1 MAMAKKSLLLGA
13 LFLAGTTLA
22 ANAQGYYPTYPNNP
36 APPTLTRTPPS
47 WSYDP
52 YTSGMTACPQKGPW
66 DNQPCSQIMPP
77 TYGQP
82 SYWPT
87 R

>member
-1 MAMAKKSLLLGA
+1 MTMALTKSAAFGTICLVAMTLG
-13 LFLAGTTLA
+13 
-22 ANAQGYYPTYPNNP
+22 ANAQSYYPAYQYNQ
-36 APPTLTRTPPS
+36 APPRTPPS

-52 YTSGMTACPQKGPW
+52 YTSGMAPCPQGHPG
-66 DNQPCSQIMPP
+66 DMTTCQQRMPP

-87 R
+87 TR

>member
-1 MAMAKKSLLLGA
+1 MRFILIGAA
-13 LFLAGTTLA
+13 LFAVAPIA
-22 ANAQGYYPTYPNNP
+22 AQAQPYPYSQTP
-36 APPTLTRTPPS
+36 AAVAASTPITPLS

-52 YTSGMTACPQKGPW
+52 YTSGMAPCPQGMHGDLQTCAQK
-66 DNQPCSQIMPP
+66 MPP

-82 SYWPT
+82 SYWPVQ

>member
-1 MAMAKKSLLLGA
+1 MTKSILIGMAL
-13 LFLAGTTLA
+13 LA
-22 ANAQGYYPTYPNNP
+22 AAATTAEAQPYPANQVPYSP
-36 APPTLTRTPPS
+36 APARPQA

-52 YTSGMTACPQKGPW
+52 YTSGMAPCPQGIHG
-66 DNQPCSQIMPP
+66 DLETCAQRMPP

-82 SYWPT
+82 NYWPPG

>member
-1 MAMAKKSLLLGA
+1 MTPIKSMLLGA
-13 LFLAGTTLA
+13 LFLVGTTLA
-22 ANAQGYYPTYPNNP
+22 AAAQQAYPSASYAP
-36 APPTLTRTPPS
+36 APSTPPS

-52 YTSGMTACPQKGPW
+52 YTSGMAPCPQKLPG
-66 DNQPCSQIMPP
+66 DLTTCQQNMPP
-77 TYGQP
+77 TSGQP